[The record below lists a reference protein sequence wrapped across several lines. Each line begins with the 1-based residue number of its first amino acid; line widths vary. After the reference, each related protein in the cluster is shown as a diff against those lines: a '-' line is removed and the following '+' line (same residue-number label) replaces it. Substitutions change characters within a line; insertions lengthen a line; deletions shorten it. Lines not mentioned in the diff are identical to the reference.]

1 MNCEQ
6 VNNLLQD
13 YIDGDL
19 PEAQLKALTEHHQI
33 CSTCESNYRKAVQIR
48 TLLQTMPVPPASEGF
63 VDRVLNKAQ
72 HSSDNQKPVIY
83 KAFAGAIAA
92 GFAIWFIT
100 ASTLLTTPVNTQN
113 STNDIYKVMV
123 SNEIKTI
130 KVAIESKYKLSNVQM
145 SIELSPNLEL
155 AGFGSRTSINWNT
168 QLKKGINLI
177 QLPILG
183 LAAGDGEIITRIQM
197 NGKEKIMHIRTNY
210 QIPDNVW
217 HLTNTNINT

>member
-6 VNNLLQD
+6 VDNLVQD
-13 YIDGDL
+13 YIDDDL
-19 PEAQLKALTEHHQI
+19 PEAQLKAITGHHQI
-33 CSTCESNYRKAVQIR
+33 CSTCESNYQKAVQIR
-48 TLLQTMPVPPASEGF
+48 ALLQAIPVPPASEGF
-63 VDRVLNKAQ
+63 VDRVLSEAQ
-72 HSSDNQKPVIY
+72 HSSGNQKPATY
-83 KAFAGAIAA
+83 RAFAGAIAA

-100 ASTLLTTPVNTQN
+100 ASTFFTTPVNTQN
-113 STNDIYKVMV
+113 NTNDIYKVMV
-123 SNEIKTI
+123 SNEVKTI
-130 KVAIESKYKLSNVQM
+130 KVVIESKYKLADVQM

-155 AGFGSRTSINWNT
+155 AGFRSRTSINWST
-168 QLKKGINLI
+168 QLKKGTNLI

-210 QIPDNVW
+210 QIPGNVW